1 MVSRKLIAFTKVW
14 TDWPAAIN
22 YETLSPLN
30 KGKFQ
35 TQKFKF
41 IPLNIFQA
49 LIHVADLSPK
59 VKAMAKKESAFQ
71 SCPHQICIHI
81 QGLAFLLWL
90 FHTPP
95 TPQKGM
101 PTTDQLTTNSAVD
114 SLDTI
119 TTLMY
124 NHLYHFLVWT
134 HPWGTGEICC
144 SGPRQ
149 LQLS

>member
-1 MVSRKLIAFTKVW
+1 MKPLAHWIKANFRLKNSNSYHWIYSRLWFMW
-14 TDWPAAIN
+14 H
-22 YETLSPLN
+22 Y
-30 KGKFQ
+30 
-35 TQKFKF
+35 
-41 IPLNIFQA
+41 
-49 LIHVADLSPK
+49 LSPK
-59 VKAMAKKESAFQ
+59 VKAMAKKKSAFQ
-71 SCPHQICIHI
+71 SCLHQICIHI

-90 FHTPP
+90 VHTTSPP
-95 TPQKGM
+95 TQKGM
-101 PTTDQLTTNSAVD
+101 PTIDQLTPNSAVD